1 MESKDM
7 IRPDPA
13 KLKQGFSLF
22 PSGVVIVT
30 TRDAD
35 GNDHG
40 FTASTFVPLSVE
52 PPMVLV
58 CLNRTAQCHDVFIE
72 AESFAV
78 SVLRPAHEA
87 VALRFATRGADK
99 FSDLTLAR
107 TADGLPILADALVA
121 FACGTAGHHAGGD
134 HTILTG
140 RVEGLHQT
148 GDREAMV
155 HFARAFHMVQG

>member
-1 MESKDM
+1 M

-13 KLKQGFSLF
+13 NLKQGFSLF

-30 TRDAD
+30 TRDAA

-58 CLNRTAQCHDVFIE
+58 CLNRNAQCHDVFVE

-78 SVLRPAHEA
+78 SVLRPTHQDIAI
-87 VALRFATRGADK
+87 RFATRGADK
-99 FSDLTLAR
+99 FSALSLAR
-107 TADGLPILADALVA
+107 AANGMPVLADALVA
-121 FACGTAGHHAGGD
+121 FECSTAGHHPGGD

-140 RVEGLHQT
+140 QVQGLHHA